1 MAVAQSSLRKSSF
14 LKISFSD
21 AISFNQE
28 TLEPMEALIGSALR
42 LKNCQSRASYVNKYF
57 LDRVVIL
64 QFDIWKHIGKIP

>member
-1 MAVAQSSLRKSSF
+1 MHATFTALSTCYRRNSKCHKSRNLGAYPCNGMEVAQSSLRKSSF

-42 LKNCQSRASYVNKYF
+42 
-57 LDRVVIL
+57 
-64 QFDIWKHIGKIP
+64 